1 VCQSYRLRFYG
12 KWHFWNGKR
21 FEVDG
26 TGSFVRFVIM
36 HQLSRVYQR
45 VRDEL
50 HEQLKSAGADKERAA
65 ELLAMLKSLR
75 NYNNVAAVNSTM
87 DVMQGE
93 LYAPDLFERL
103 NTDVHIINVRNSIW
117 QLKTGALDLHRPQYL
132 CFYMTD
138 VDYRVNRRQR
148 RMIQGWGG

>member
-1 VCQSYRLRFYG
+1 LWFYG

-45 VRDEL
+45 VREEL
-50 HEQLKSAGADKERAA
+50 HERLRSAGANKERAA
-65 ELLAMLKSLR
+65 ELLAMIKSPR
-75 NYNNVAAVNSTM
+75 NYNNVAAINSTM

-93 LYAPDLFERL
+93 LYAPDLFQRL
-103 NTDVHIINVRNSIW
+103 NTDVHIINVRNGIW

-132 CFYMTD
+132 CTYMTN
-138 VDYRVNRRQR
+138 VDYKVSLRQA
-148 RMIQGWGG
+148 MNDPWVG

>member
-1 VCQSYRLRFYG
+1 
-12 KWHFWNGKR
+12 
-21 FEVDG
+21 VDG

-45 VRDEL
+45 VREEL

-65 ELLAMLKSLR
+65 EVLAMLKSLR

-103 NTDVHIINVRNSIW
+103 NTDVHIINVRNGIW

-132 CFYMTD
+132 CTYMTD
-138 VDYRVNRRQR
+138 VDYRVSRRQR